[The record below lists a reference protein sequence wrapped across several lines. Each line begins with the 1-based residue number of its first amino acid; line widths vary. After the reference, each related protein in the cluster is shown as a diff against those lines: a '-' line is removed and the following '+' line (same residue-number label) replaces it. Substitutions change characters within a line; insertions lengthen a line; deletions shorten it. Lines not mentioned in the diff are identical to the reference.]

1 MPNFDTVLLEW
12 AAQYDGFTLGQAAR
26 ASALTTYFCPTT
38 ATPTDRT
45 VLGRWLTWM
54 YAVQDFARYD
64 LRVTPAQATELWR
77 GLRTVAEGRAA
88 PTSPFGAALND
99 IVANLSRLRGVTAA
113 DITFVGIGVGHFL
126 DGVATHYDWQQR
138 GISPTAA
145 LRHANRA
152 RTTGIW
158 GAWALL
164 SATRNWD
171 VAHCLISHPARRI
184 LPTLEQMAVLAS
196 EPADAAEVASR
207 QTAIRLTLAS
217 LPRQW
222 ADFSHW
228 TAHLVGGMP
237 EWSAQLWD
245 DAIPD
250 ANDG

>member
-1 MPNFDTVLLEW
+1 MPNFDTALLEW

-26 ASALTTYFCPTT
+26 ASALTKYVCPAT

-64 LRVTPAQATELWR
+64 LRVAPAQATEIWR

-88 PTSPFGAALND
+88 PTSPFGAALSD

-126 DGVATHYDWQQR
+126 DGVAANYDWQQR
-138 GISPTAA
+138 GITPTAA
-145 LRHANRA
+145 LRRANRA
-152 RTTGIW
+152 RTSGIW

-171 VAHCLISHPARRI
+171 VAECLISHPARRM
-184 LPTLEQMAVLAS
+184 LPTLEQMVVLAS
-196 EPADAAEVASR
+196 EPAAAEAESL
-207 QTAIRLTLAS
+207 QMTIRLTLAS
-217 LPRQW
+217 LPSQS
-222 ADFSHW
+222 ADFSNW
-228 TAHLVGGMP
+228 TAHLVAGIP

-245 DAIPD
+245 DPLIRD
-250 ANDG
+250 ANAE